1 MEGSVSKMGNKQSGG
16 FDSKREHRRY
26 QDLLLLEKI
35 GEIRNLKTQ
44 VVYEL
49 TPKAGKERAS
59 TYRADFT
66 YEEKTTIGSVILWV
80 PIVEDCKGF
89 RTIHYILKRKFLRY
103 RYGIQ
108 IRET

>member
-1 MEGSVSKMGNKQSGG
+1 MSKMGNKQSGG
-16 FDSKREHRRY
+16 FDSRREHRRY
-26 QDLLLLEKI
+26 QELQLLEKI
-35 GEIRNLKTQ
+35 GEISNLRTQ

-59 TYRADFT
+59 TYRADFV
-66 YEEKTTIGSVILWV
+66 YSENGKEV
-80 PIVEDCKGF
+80 VEDCKGF

-103 RYGIQ
+103 RYGIE

>member
-1 MEGSVSKMGNKQSGG
+1 MSKMGNKTSGG

-26 QDLLLLEKI
+26 QELQLLEKI

-44 VVYEL
+44 VVFEL

-66 YEEKTTIGSVILWV
+66 YEERQHLTPEIWCE
-80 PIVEDCKGF
+80 IVEDCKGF

-103 RYGIQ
+103 RYGIA

>member
-1 MEGSVSKMGNKQSGG
+1 MGNKQSGG
-16 FDSKREHRRY
+16 CDSKREHRRY
-26 QDLLLLEKI
+26 NHLLLLEKI

-49 TPKAGKERAS
+49 TPKVGKERAS

-66 YEEKTTIGSVILWV
+66 YEEKSG
-80 PIVEDCKGF
+80 EDWIPVTEDSKGF

-103 RYGIQ
+103 RYGIE